1 MNIQVISKEDLMN
14 LRQEVLTEIQDVKRL
29 LQVGNDQH
37 YLKNKD
43 VKKIFG
49 CSDSKL
55 ESLKKSGKLPFTKL
69 QGTIYYKKHDVYGLF
84 RGQALNLDK

>member
-1 MNIQVISKEDLMN
+1 MNVQVISKEDLTIV
-14 LRQEVLTEIQDVKRL
+14 RQELLAEIQDVKRL
-29 LQVGNDQH
+29 LLAGNDQH

-55 ESLKKSGKLPFTKL
+55 ESLRKSGKLPFTKL
-69 QGTIYYKKHDVYGLF
+69 QGTIYYKKTEVYALF
-84 RGQALNLDK
+84 SGAIAQS